1 MNNSDIQHKVA
12 DWQRRLGYP
21 TKNTL
26 LKFQQNIDQFPLSE
40 NQIRKYYTQFPWFTM
55 GRMTRSTFHE
65 KDDKIQKNS
74 RIGDIVATDAIPIKS
89 YGSKYD
95 SVHLFIDQKSKF
107 CTIIFGLKNDGA
119 KELAT
124 YTIRV
129 KKQYEIYGHNLKK
142 LQTDSLSAYQTTTF
156 ENILLHNNIIRRE
169 SSPLEHQQNGL
180 VERLV
185 RSMEENISS
194 MRAAAPWVP
203 KKYITFQILLWVQL
217 WNLQE
222 GSMKNISR
230 TEEFKNKRPT
240 LNNNSIPG
248 AWGDCFLIHTPK
260 DLRTEKF
267 DPHTRGPVMYMGPNL
282 QTKDAHYFLDAIN
295 SKILTRRSFQR
306 IPSIP
311 KEWKNIDINSKGE
324 TSDTVHGSDDEYYLW
339 HRGAT
344 EKAIELT
351 SEVERCPSI
360 IPQSPLITPE
370 CSSITLSEEIIQDNN
385 NLSKSAEIQQN
396 KKNYENR
403 KRKNNEINNTETEQT
418 ESAGSK
424 ICTLFSKKY
433 NMSDKIF
440 NISLPMSSPSGHLM
454 YTHKVCDLSPNIN
467 GNNDSEIQEI
477 QKIITKSD
485 LTESLQIHKNNEIFD
500 IPQNAMIHLCDEE
513 GLYGLKFDKIP
524 TKMERENV
532 IKSIRKISNKYNKN
546 KKKSKKKGKQHS
558 DLTDNPNLSQA
569 LKSQYADDWTKAIN
583 AELQQMKTENVY
595 TAVTHVPHGKPWVPS
610 QMILIRQRYADGKIK
625 KYKARLVAG
634 GHRQNPTFYT
644 DTSSSPTA
652 RPATIKLLFAKAA
665 IEKKIIRTFD
675 VKGAYLKSDINEEI
689 YMLLPLKNKNE
700 KSQYVKLNKSIYGL
714 RQAGLLWFQNIKSKL
729 LQLGAIQCPDDEC
742 LFHYEF
748 EGDIIDIVIYVD
760 DLLTASSTQ
769 KISEKFIIF
778 LRDKYGEVNEVTN
791 TSTHLGIYWRQ
802 KNDKSIHISQPGY
815 VDKIIKE
822 LKMENETPTNTPISP
837 SQLKRINE
845 INNNNILD
853 FNNIS
858 NKISGGD
865 NEYED
870 NIDKIMTMED
880 GSDIQNKLRQIIG
893 LLNHFA
899 IHTQPDIMY
908 SVSYLATRI
917 TSANENDIEIGKHI
931 VRYIKGTRNIGLTF
945 SSQAELILYGYAD
958 ASYLT
963 HNDAKSH
970 SGICYSIGKNTAC
983 FYFKSNKQRLTTRS
997 SAEAELIA
1005 LDLCVVDIIWFRN
1018 MLEFLGAKQS
1028 QPTIIYEDN
1037 QSAMLLAAGKT
1048 KQRESSK
1055 HLKMRYHYVQEAIAS
1070 STVVLVY
1077 IKTNDQPA
1085 DILTKHIASVKDF
1098 CKLRSIIMNLT

>member
-1 MNNSDIQHKVA
+1 
-12 DWQRRLGYP
+12 
-21 TKNTL
+21 
-26 LKFQQNIDQFPLSE
+26 
-40 NQIRKYYTQFPWFTM
+40 
-55 GRMTRSTFHE
+55 
-65 KDDKIQKNS
+65 
-74 RIGDIVATDAIPIKS
+74 
-89 YGSKYD
+89 
-95 SVHLFIDQKSKF
+95 
-107 CTIIFGLKNDGA
+107 
-119 KELAT
+119 
-124 YTIRV
+124 
-129 KKQYEIYGHNLKK
+129 
-142 LQTDSLSAYQTTTF
+142 
-156 ENILLHNNIIRRE
+156 
-169 SSPLEHQQNGL
+169 
-180 VERLV
+180 
-185 RSMEENISS
+185 
-194 MRAAAPWVP
+194 
-203 KKYITFQILLWVQL
+203 
-217 WNLQE
+217 
-222 GSMKNISR
+222 
-230 TEEFKNKRPT
+230 
-240 LNNNSIPG
+240 
-248 AWGDCFLIHTPK
+248 
-260 DLRTEKF
+260 
-267 DPHTRGPVMYMGPNL
+267 
-282 QTKDAHYFLDAIN
+282 
-295 SKILTRRSFQR
+295 
-306 IPSIP
+306 
-311 KEWKNIDINSKGE
+311 
-324 TSDTVHGSDDEYYLW
+324 
-339 HRGAT
+339 
-344 EKAIELT
+344 
-351 SEVERCPSI
+351 
-360 IPQSPLITPE
+360 
-370 CSSITLSEEIIQDNN
+370 
-385 NLSKSAEIQQN
+385 
-396 KKNYENR
+396 
-403 KRKNNEINNTETEQT
+403 
-418 ESAGSK
+418 
-424 ICTLFSKKY
+424 
-433 NMSDKIF
+433 
-440 NISLPMSSPSGHLM
+440 
-454 YTHKVCDLSPNIN
+454 
-467 GNNDSEIQEI
+467 
-477 QKIITKSD
+477 
-485 LTESLQIHKNNEIFD
+485 
-500 IPQNAMIHLCDEE
+500 MIHLCSEE
-513 GLYGLKFDKIP
+513 GYYGIKFEKNP
-524 TKMERENV
+524 TKKERENV
-532 IKSIRKISNKYNKN
+532 IKSIRKISNKYEKN

-700 KSQYVKLNKSIYGL
+700 KSQYVKLNKSVYGL

-822 LKMENETPTNTPISP
+822 LKMEDETPTNTPISP

-893 LLNHFA
+893 LLNHLA
-899 IHTQPDIMY
+899 IHTRPDIMY

-983 FYFKSNKQRLTTRS
+983 FYFKSNKQRLITRS

-1055 HLKMRYHYVQEAIAS
+1055 HLKMRYYYVQEAIAS
-1070 STVVLVY
+1070 STVVLV
-1077 IKTNDQPA
+1077 
-1085 DILTKHIASVKDF
+1085 L
-1098 CKLRSIIMNLT
+1098 

>member
-1 MNNSDIQHKVA
+1 MDSGADASIVKNKDFICDFVQYENNVKWSTANNEPLLVEGEGYLKLIPNKKTKVYYSSSLTENIISVSDYQRLGYNVIFPAESQNDLGAWIIHDKTNKILFKTNNDYIIDIQNYSGKISENNSIKNNIRTVKSKIMHNSDIQHKVA

-26 LKFQQNIDQFPLSE
+26 LKLQQNIDQFPLTE

-55 GRMTRSTFHE
+55 GRMTRSTFNE
-65 KDDKIQKNS
+65 KDNIIEKDS
-74 RIGDIVATDAIPIKS
+74 HIGDIVATDAIPIKS

-107 CTIIFGLKNDGA
+107 CTVIFGLKNDGA

-124 YTIRV
+124 YTVRV

-222 GSMKNISR
+222 GSMKNVSR
-230 TEEFKNKRPT
+230 IEEFKNKRPT

-248 AWGDCFLIHTPK
+248 AWGDCFLIHNPK

-267 DPHTRGPVMYMGPNL
+267 EPHTRGPVMYIGPNL
-282 QTKDAHYFLDAIN
+282 QTKDAHYFLDSIS
-295 SKILTRRSFQR
+295 SKVLTRRSFQR
-306 IPSIP
+306 ISSIP
-311 KEWKNIDINSKGE
+311 QEWRNTDINSKGE
-324 TSDTVHGSDDEYYLW
+324 NNVIVHGNDKEYYLW

-344 EKAIELT
+344 EEAIKLT
-351 SEVERCPSI
+351 SDVEGCPSI
-360 IPQSPLITPE
+360 ALQPPLETSE
-370 CSSITLSEEIIQDNN
+370 CPNVALREEIIQDDTE
-385 NLSKSAEIQQN
+385 LSEKAEIQQN
-396 KKNYENR
+396 KNNYENR
-403 KRKNNEINNTETEQT
+403 KNKKSNDTNNTETEQT

-424 ICTLFSKKY
+424 ICFLFSGK
-433 NMSDKIF
+433 NHNSD
-440 NISLPMSSPSGHLM
+440 NILDFSSPVGLSSGHLM
-454 YTHKVCDLSPNIN
+454 FTHNIRDLSPNKN
-467 GNNDSEIQEI
+467 GYNDSEIQEI
-477 QKIITKSD
+477 SKITTKSD
-485 LTESLQIHKNNEIFD
+485 PKGSSQIHSNSENFE
-500 IPQNAMIHLCDEE
+500 IPQNAMIHLCSEE
-513 GLYGLKFDKIP
+513 GYYGIKFEKNP
-524 TKMERENV
+524 TKKERKNV
-532 IKSIRKISNKYNKN
+532 IKSIRKISNKYEKN

-595 TAVTHVPHGKPWVPS
+595 TAVTHVPHNKPWVPS
-610 QMILIRQRYADGKIK
+610 QMILVRQRYADGKIK

-791 TSTHLGIYWRQ
+791 TSTH
-802 KNDKSIHISQPGY
+802 
-815 VDKIIKE
+815 
-822 LKMENETPTNTPISP
+822 
-837 SQLKRINE
+837 
-845 INNNNILD
+845 
-853 FNNIS
+853 
-858 NKISGGD
+858 
-865 NEYED
+865 
-870 NIDKIMTMED
+870 
-880 GSDIQNKLRQIIG
+880 
-893 LLNHFA
+893 
-899 IHTQPDIMY
+899 
-908 SVSYLATRI
+908 
-917 TSANENDIEIGKHI
+917 
-931 VRYIKGTRNIGLTF
+931 
-945 SSQAELILYGYAD
+945 
-958 ASYLT
+958 
-963 HNDAKSH
+963 
-970 SGICYSIGKNTAC
+970 
-983 FYFKSNKQRLTTRS
+983 
-997 SAEAELIA
+997 
-1005 LDLCVVDIIWFRN
+1005 
-1018 MLEFLGAKQS
+1018 
-1028 QPTIIYEDN
+1028 
-1037 QSAMLLAAGKT
+1037 
-1048 KQRESSK
+1048 
-1055 HLKMRYHYVQEAIAS
+1055 
-1070 STVVLVY
+1070 
-1077 IKTNDQPA
+1077 
-1085 DILTKHIASVKDF
+1085 
-1098 CKLRSIIMNLT
+1098 